1 MVSWS
6 MVPEHEF
13 ATGVHE
19 APSSSVYDRM
29 LHEPSSPPAHVRP
42 VAGSVARMGSR
53 LGVVTGRA
61 ALVHV
66 ALPPE
71 MTILYV
77 VAEASNR
84 KAPVAR
90 SAPMLGS
97 PALLT
102 PLSVMGPG
110 EIVNVG
116 VTMALARGARTAK
129 DAATATAHA
138 TRRVFLLKPDTCE
151 RAGHRET
158 YRSRPPQGIS
168 QDCSS
173 GASFLRGAAAPAQ
186 RLAVVLA
193 DALDEEAPLR
203 QRAEDGA
210 VGDHERDPEPRAAV
224 DELLQEDRDGQQDR
238 RAHERGGDGPAAAHA
253 VARQEAQPEEEARER
268 GREEE
273 RLRERRRGP
282 EVLVDEGADG
292 ALVLGEE
299 RAVHGREMQLVDGLR
314 AQVEREAVEEREGDH
329 DRRAQAQGA
338 PVEHGVPLPLPL
350 APVDAQDDGD
360 GEEEG
365 DDQHREHR
373 RRDAQRE
380 EAHDAQEA
388 PHQEPADE
396 VEEHD
401 VVAEHAV
408 VAPVGRE
415 EDDGGGD
422 DGEHGVGEGDEVRH
436 GGGRRGAPDEP
447 LASAYMPPKAI
458 SRSSALMGAFS
469 L

>member
-53 LGVVTGRA
+53 LG
-61 ALVHV
+61 
-66 ALPPE
+66 
-71 MTILYV
+71 V

-186 RLAVVLA
+186 R
-193 DALDEEAPLR
+193 
-203 QRAEDGA
+203 
-210 VGDHERDPEPRAAV
+210 
-224 DELLQEDRDGQQDR
+224 
-238 RAHERGGDGPAAAHA
+238 
-253 VARQEAQPEEEARER
+253 
-268 GREEE
+268 
-273 RLRERRRGP
+273 
-282 EVLVDEGADG
+282 
-292 ALVLGEE
+292 
-299 RAVHGREMQLVDGLR
+299 
-314 AQVEREAVEEREGDH
+314 
-329 DRRAQAQGA
+329 
-338 PVEHGVPLPLPL
+338 
-350 APVDAQDDGD
+350 
-360 GEEEG
+360 
-365 DDQHREHR
+365 
-373 RRDAQRE
+373 
-380 EAHDAQEA
+380 
-388 PHQEPADE
+388 
-396 VEEHD
+396 
-401 VVAEHAV
+401 
-408 VAPVGRE
+408 
-415 EDDGGGD
+415 
-422 DGEHGVGEGDEVRH
+422 
-436 GGGRRGAPDEP
+436 
-447 LASAYMPPKAI
+447 
-458 SRSSALMGAFS
+458 
-469 L
+469 